1 MLSNKWLWAQIG
13 LRFLRVKSD
22 KKFISFISL
31 SAMLGIAIGIS
42 VLIVIMSAMN
52 GFEKELRQSL
62 LSVVPHGEVNMVNKP
77 IDNWQGLV
85 EKAKLTPGVEAG
97 APIIN
102 ITGLIMQGNDLSGV
116 QIEGILP
123 QYEERVLA
131 TSRYID
137 PTAWQALA
145 KNEGGII
152 LGQGIIKQLDVELGD
167 RVSLMI
173 PKSSPDGRFLAPT
186 PVSFTLIG
194 SFAFGGQIDHSKAF
208 IHLEAAR
215 ELAGLPQGVSGVR
228 FKFND
233 VFNATPIIRDVASN
247 IDQYVYLSDWT
258 RKHGHLY
265 NDIKLVKMIT
275 YLVLILVIG
284 VASFN
289 IVSTLVM
296 AVQDK
301 QSEIAILLTMG
312 LTNAKVM
319 KIFIVQGMLSALS
332 GCIIGGLSGS
342 LLAIYLSDI
351 VQAIEGAFDLNLL
364 AGDIYFIDFIPSE
377 FQWQD
382 LMLLIGATL
391 LISFVATLYPA
402 RKASQIQPAVVLGQ

>member
-1 MLSNKWLWAQIG
+1 MLSEKGLSAQIG
-13 LRFLRVKSD
+13 LRFLRVKSN
-22 KKFISFISL
+22 KNFISFISL

-52 GFEKELRQSL
+52 GFERELRESL
-62 LSVVPHGEVNMVNKP
+62 LSVVPHGEVSMVNKP
-77 IDNWQGLV
+77 IQNWQGVV
-85 EKAKLTPGVEAG
+85 EKAKLTPGVVDG
-97 APIIN
+97 APVVH

-116 QIEGILP
+116 QVEGVLP
-123 QYEERVLA
+123 DYEEKVLA
-131 TSRYID
+131 TSRYIE
-137 PTAWQALA
+137 PQAWKALA
-145 KNEGGII
+145 DNQGGII
-152 LGQGIIKQLDVELGD
+152 LGQGIIDKLGISVGE
-167 RVSLMI
+167 RISLLI
-173 PKSSPDGRFLAPT
+173 PKPGANGQFLAPT

-208 IHLEAAR
+208 IHLDAAR
-215 ELAGLPQGVSGVR
+215 ELAGLDTGVSGVR
-228 FKFND
+228 FKFTD
-233 VFNATPIIRDVASN
+233 VFNATPVIRNVASN

-265 NDIKLVKMIT
+265 NDINLVKMIT
-275 YLVLILVIG
+275 YLVLVLVIG

-312 LTNAKVM
+312 LTSARVT
-319 KIFIVQGMLSALS
+319 KIFIVQGMLNASA
-332 GCIIGGLSGS
+332 GCLLGGISGS

-351 VQAIEGAFDLNLL
+351 VQSIESAFGLNLL

-377 FQWQD
+377 FQAQD
-382 LMLLIGATL
+382 LALLIGATL
-391 LISFVATLYPA
+391 LISFIATLYPA
-402 RKASQIQPAVVLGQ
+402 RKASQIEPAMVLGQ